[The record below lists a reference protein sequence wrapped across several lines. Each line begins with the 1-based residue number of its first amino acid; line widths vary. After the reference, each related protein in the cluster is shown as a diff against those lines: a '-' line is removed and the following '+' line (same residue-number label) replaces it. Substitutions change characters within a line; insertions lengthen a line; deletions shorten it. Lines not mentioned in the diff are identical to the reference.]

1 MESRTVEMTEFKEN
15 ADGSA
20 TVTFN
25 FNDEEIQG
33 MFRMGVI
40 QAIKGGLKEAKQYDP
55 DFQSKFNTKQ
65 VELTWD
71 QIDSIVIGELKG
83 CYETQMEHDPKSR
96 DYELIHALSVMLKYY
111 MHYSDYDE
119 WFNTMDHE

>member
-1 MESRTVEMTEFKEN
+1 MTSRTVEMTEFKEN
-15 ADGSA
+15 VDGSA
-20 TVTFN
+20 TVTFD

-40 QAIKGGLKEAKQYDP
+40 HAIKAGLKEAKQYDP
-55 DFQSKFNTKQ
+55 EFQSKFNTKQ

-83 CYETQMEHDPKSR
+83 CYETQMEHGPGDR
-96 DYELIHALSVMLKYY
+96 DYELIHALSTVLKYY
-111 MHYSDYDE
+111 MHYSEYDE
-119 WFNTMDHE
+119 WVNKC